1 MHRPRPTGHGHRPS
15 ALRRKPRQAG
25 MHTETL
31 ECWAARLL
39 RLLSLA
45 AESCLLDVK
54 LPPAP
59 VLIILILIIDVDVDH
74 ANIATSRLDTTR
86 LYSEF
91 LGRADLSVLS
101 PVLLASY
108 NHSPRRSTTTSVVA
122 QTRRDCHHVAGKP
135 SHVLGATAARG
146 NSSRLAVYLAL
157 AFTLANTTCA

>member
-1 MHRPRPTGHGHRPS
+1 
-15 ALRRKPRQAG
+15 

-59 VLIILILIIDVDVDH
+59 VLIILIIDVDVAH
-74 ANIATSRLDTTR
+74 ANFATSRLDTTR
-86 LYSEF
+86 LDSEF

-101 PVLLASY
+101 PGPACFLQPFSQAVNNYQRSRADSTRL
-108 NHSPRRSTTTSVVA
+108 PPCRRKTLTCF
-122 QTRRDCHHVAGKP
+122 RCDGR
-135 SHVLGATAARG
+135 AR
-146 NSSRLAVYLAL
+146 
-157 AFTLANTTCA
+157 